1 MDSTIVAFDMDRC
14 HMELK
19 YPQALQT
26 MTLANL
32 RKVFVI
38 MCTQGYRNTEAIR
51 TTENYLVE
59 LIGDALEDWHK
70 ACKEFRD
77 GYKDTTQFV
86 LTLSATQRK
95 AYEKNNK
102 ALLRVVSSKKKAYE
116 RCLKMFKYFTDAKAK
131 YNVS

>member
-1 MDSTIVAFDMDRC
+1 MDSTVVAFDVERC

-38 MCTQGYRNTEAIR
+38 MCTQGYRNTEAVR
-51 TTENYLVE
+51 TTEKYIVE
-59 LIGDALEDWHK
+59 LIAEALEAWHK
-70 ACKEFRD
+70 ASDDFRN
-77 GYKDTTQFV
+77 GYKDTTMGV
-86 LTLSATQRK
+86 LSMSATQRE

-102 ALLRVVSSKKKAYE
+102 ALLRVVASKK
-116 RCLKMFKYFTDAKAK
+116 RPMSVVLKCSNTLPIQRQ
-131 YNVS
+131 SIT